1 MQFHPLSEATRR
13 ELAHGGLDSDAVAAL
28 VRLAVAEDLAGGID
42 VTSVATVP
50 ARQRSVGQF
59 GARRSGVLAGPRKFA
74 RDVRGELRRVTWPD
88 RDQLRQSTAV
98 VLIIVIVLAV
108 YVAAVDFV
116 FQNLVRLIFL

>member
-1 MQFHPLSEATRR
+1 MGKKRGPAATKGSNKKTQQPQKRGVLSGTRR
-13 ELAHGGLDSDAVAAL
+13 
-28 VRLAVAEDLAGGID
+28 
-42 VTSVATVP
+42 
-50 ARQRSVGQF
+50 
-59 GARRSGVLAGPRKFA
+59 FA

-98 VLIIVIVLAV
+98 VLIIVIVLAL